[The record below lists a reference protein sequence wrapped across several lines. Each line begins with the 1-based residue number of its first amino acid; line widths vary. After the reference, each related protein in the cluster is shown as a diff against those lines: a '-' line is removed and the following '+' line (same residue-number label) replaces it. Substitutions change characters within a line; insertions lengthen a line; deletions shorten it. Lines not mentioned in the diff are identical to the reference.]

1 VNDITHVDGL
11 GYSFID
17 FKVFFSDQVSRRYPY
32 RRRRSLFGL
41 WTLLWF
47 SFIIFLVGS
56 LFLGMFSFVI
66 FLFRQIFRIL
76 PLMVAVALILLIFV
90 GLARAKRWI
99 YGPIDEII
107 KWNRK
112 KRMGMLVA
120 WGVLILAFHGGYICY
135 NLSLQPH
142 HESELVS
149 GQVTR
154 VIDGDTIEVSGIGRI
169 RLVGVNTPE
178 RDELGFDEATDF
190 VRAETS
196 SKNVKVDVDD
206 CEPTDDYGRV
216 LAVVYVDSLNVNAE
230 LLRLGLADVMYI
242 PPSEFNPYLWSLHSM
257 FQAPGLWVLLTILFV
272 VPSIAVAKTFE
283 S

>member
-1 VNDITHVDGL
+1 
-11 GYSFID
+11 
-17 FKVFFSDQVSRRYPY
+17 
-32 RRRRSLFGL
+32 
-41 WTLLWF
+41 
-47 SFIIFLVGS
+47 
-56 LFLGMFSFVI
+56 M
-66 FLFRQIFRIL
+66 
-76 PLMVAVALILLIFV
+76 PLMVAVFLVSLIFV
-90 GLARAKRWI
+90 GLAISERWT
-99 YGPIDEII
+99 YGSIDYRSQAM

-112 KRMGMLVA
+112 KRIAMLVA
-120 WGVLILAFHGGYICY
+120 WGILILAFHGGYIYY

-142 HESELVS
+142 YESELVS

-154 VIDGDTIEVSGIGRI
+154 VLDGDTIEVSGIGRI
-169 RLVGVNTPE
+169 RLVGVDTPE
-178 RDELGFDEATDF
+178 RDEPGFDEATDF

-196 SKNVKVDVDD
+196 WKNVKADIDD
-206 CEPTDDYGRV
+206 WKPRDIYGRV

-242 PPSEFNPYLWSLHSM
+242 PPSEFNPYLWSLHSI